1 MDASNL
7 ITGAVHAV
15 SGRFSYYW
23 DLAEWLQQ
31 RYRGIPYQLDVV
43 RRRLNEDI
51 RQMTRPRDS
60 WDRDSALEYL
70 IASDLEQATRRAE
83 FDKLPTSDE
92 GFHKRIKAKYVQAIE
107 ILSKLGFK
115 FPVPEFFIVEQFP
128 EPYHKMD
135 WVAFVSDEADLKK
148 YGIRPA
154 IYLLESELSPYY
166 TELTLAH
173 ELVHVAI
180 ANGHSHEDH
189 LHGRGLEEGIAEIIG
204 TLYIGEKLYSPEI
217 AHNVFIHS
225 RLSSSLSQANT
236 LYLDYTRLAF
246 LFYRR
251 FGLLGMTQLMREGRE
266 KIKKVEALCLSE
278 GIGARALRFKRG
290 KWDKR
295 LSYLLDSLLLGSIPN
310 LVVSPLAAYVSRS
323 VRRGRTV
330 EEIATAARVDV
341 ESTKEALEEI
351 QERTCII
358 LLDNN
363 RVDFSDL
370 PFIEQSKTL
379 RYEVTTHTDNS
390 PLENDSNSREK
401 NDAEA
406 HKHSQ
411 QEFFD
416 ESGCSQEPLP
426 SHQLVF
432 SGAVFK

>member
-7 ITGAVHAV
+7 ITGAIHAV

-23 DLAEWLQQ
+23 DLAEWLQNH
-31 RYRGIPYQLDVV
+31 YRDIPYQLDVV

-60 WDRDSALEYL
+60 WDRNAALEYL
-70 IASDLEQATRRAE
+70 IASDLKRAAGTE
-83 FDKLPTSDE
+83 FDKLPTNDKA
-92 GFHKRIKAKYVQAIE
+92 FHDRIKAKYDE
-107 ILSKLGFK
+107 SMKILGRLGFK
-115 FPVPEFFIVEQFP
+115 FPMPKIFIVKQFP

-135 WVAFVSDEADLKK
+135 WVALVSDEADLKK

-180 ANGHSHEDH
+180 ANGHSQVDH

-217 AHNVFIHS
+217 ARNVFIHS
-225 RLSSSLSQANT
+225 RLSNGLSQANT

-251 FGLLGMTQLMREGRE
+251 FGLRGMTQLMREGRE

-278 GIGARALRFKRG
+278 GVGAKALQFKRG
-290 KWDKR
+290 KWDKK
-295 LSYLLDSLLLGSIPN
+295 LSNLLDSLLLGSIPN
-310 LVVSPLAAYVSRS
+310 LVVSPLAAYVSLF
-323 VRRGRTV
+323 VFCGRTV

-341 ESTKEALEEI
+341 NSTKEALEEI
-351 QERTCII
+351 QDRTSII
-358 LLDNN
+358 LLDND

-370 PFIEQSKTL
+370 QFIEQSKAL
-379 RYEVTTHTDNS
+379 RYEVTT
-390 PLENDSNSREK
+390 
-401 NDAEA
+401 
-406 HKHSQ
+406 Q
-411 QEFFD
+411 
-416 ESGCSQEPLP
+416 
-426 SHQLVF
+426 
-432 SGAVFK
+432 